1 MTDMALI
8 YKDVWEYHL
17 TEGSVAIT
25 RYKGSERDVVI
36 PRMIEGKA
44 VTAIAAAAFL
54 DCSHIK
60 SLIIPDTVYY
70 IGPYAFKGCREL
82 SAVTLPD
89 HLNYLGDS
97 AFCGCHALE
106 SVSLPDSLSLIAS
119 DTFCDCVSLVRVR
132 LPRELTYI
140 GDGAFSSCFLLN
152 RIALPDTVEYVGM
165 EAFMLTDLDFVSF
178 GKNIRYIDD
187 NAFDNCSSLREVSLP
202 EGLEDLGIE
211 AFANCSGLI
220 HACLP
225 LSLTSIGEDAFMG
238 CPSLTISAPAGSY
251 AAEYAEQ
258 NGINYAYVSKG
269 LDYDLPFIWGYD
281 LLPDDTLRITHY
293 HGQSRYAA
301 IPPWIRGKR
310 VSSIGS
316 SVFSGWE
323 PEDPEDGGLIV
334 IIPSSVRDISAMAF
348 EDCRWIEYFEVEPE
362 SLWFSSQ
369 GGVLYDAACL
379 TLVRFP
385 TYLPYYCLNLPKM
398 VKTIGPYAFSGCA
411 VTSFVRNVPRY
422 PLTVRAGSMRGA
434 VIIPEGLKTISDSAF
449 YSCPDLRTVSLP
461 ESVDSLGFGVFHC
474 CGSLR
479 SVTLSRNIETI
490 PPWTFAACVSL
501 PAIALPEKVGRVGD
515 NAFFLCQSLE
525 DIVVFGKHTDITPSA
540 MPDACYD
547 LTITA
552 PKGSAAESF
561 ASNAGI
567 TFEPFEEN

>member
-1 MTDMALI
+1 MTDQAFI

-17 TEGSVAIT
+17 TGDSVAIS

-36 PRMIEGKA
+36 PRKIEGKA
-44 VTAIAAAAFL
+44 VTSIAAAAFL
-54 DCSHIK
+54 DCSYMK
-60 SLIIPDTVYY
+60 SIIIPDTIYY
-70 IGPYAFKGCREL
+70 IGAAAFKGCREL

-89 HLNYLGDS
+89 YLNYLGDS
-97 AFCGCHALE
+97 AFYGCHALE

-119 DTFCDCVSLVRVR
+119 YTFCDCVSLVRVK
-132 LPRELTYI
+132 LPKSLSYI

-152 RIALPDTVEYVGM
+152 QIALPDTVEYIGY

-178 GKNIRYIDD
+178 GKSIRYIDE

-202 EGLEDLGIE
+202 EGLEELGSE
-211 AFANCSGLI
+211 AFANCTGLI

-225 LSLTSIGEDAFMG
+225 LSLTSIGEDAFNG

-251 AAEYAEQ
+251 AAEYAEL
-258 NGINYAYVSKG
+258 NDINYSSVSQSF
-269 LDYDLPFIWGYD
+269 DFDLPFIWGYD

-323 PEDPEDGGLIV
+323 PEDPEDGGLII

-348 EDCRWIEYFEVEPE
+348 EGCRWIERFEVEPE
-362 SLWFSSQ
+362 SIWFSSQ
-369 GGVLYDAACL
+369 DGVLYDAACL

-385 TYLPYYCLNLPKM
+385 TYLPYYCLNLPRM
-398 VKTIGPYAFSGCA
+398 LKTIGPYAFSGCA
-411 VTSFVRNVPRY
+411 ITSFVRNVPRY
-422 PLTVRAGSMRGA
+422 PVTVRASSMRGA
-434 VIIPEGLKTISDSAF
+434 VIIPDGLKTIGDSAF
-449 YSCPDLRTVSLP
+449 YSCPELRTVSLP

-479 SVTLSRNIETI
+479 SVTLSRNIEVI
-490 PPWTFAACVSL
+490 PPWTFAACTSL
-501 PAIALPEKVGRVGD
+501 PSIVLPEKVKRVGD

-525 DIVVFGKHTDITPSA
+525 DIVVFGKHTDLALSA
-540 MPDACYD
+540 MPDVCCA

-561 ASNAGI
+561 ASNAGVA
-567 TFEPFEEN
+567 FEPFEEN